1 MSRQSGVLK
10 EQPYSFKTRFKNED
24 GKAGTNPEELI
35 AAAHAA
41 CFSMALSN
49 MLAEEGHDPQSVET
63 NATLNLSMEGGP
75 KITAIHFTTE
85 AKVPNLSPD
94 AFQKI
99 AENAKAN
106 CPVSAVLRA
115 EITMDATLL

>member
-1 MSRQSGVLK
+1 
-10 EQPYSFKTRFKNED
+10 
-24 GKAGTNPEELI
+24 
-35 AAAHAA
+35 
-41 CFSMALSN
+41 
-49 MLAEEGHDPQSVET
+49 
-63 NATLNLSMEGGP
+63 MEGGP